1 MNQTL
6 HKQLK
11 AAIEESLSQTQV
23 SGTAVAVRVNEEVF
37 FETGVGYEDLNH
49 EIPMST
55 DANFYIYSVTK
66 SLLATALLHLVSKEI
81 LRLDDSVQ
89 LYLPDFPLDPTIT
102 IRHLLSHTSGIPDY
116 GEMSFYFDAVKATPT
131 TPWSKETFL
140 NLTLAQDL
148 RFAPGTD
155 WAYSNIGYLV
165 LKCILE
171 QVTQLSLQQLLH
183 QVIFSPLALQK
194 TFVPNTL
201 GDVTNLTPGFT
212 ELFNGIELQNM
223 TSLYH
228 PGWVS
233 HGVVVSTA
241 PELAIM
247 VEALFLNKILSSAL
261 IEQML
266 SPAHVLGKYP
276 LFKKLAYGLGL
287 FMDLESPHGR
297 ISGHTGE
304 GPGYSVAAFHFPNL
318 VGSRITIAAITNQDK
333 PDHGLMMV
341 YRVVDILQRSLE
353 TKH

>member
-11 AAIEESLSQTQV
+11 AAIEKSTQTP
-23 SGTAVAVRVNEEVF
+23 GAAVAVRINGEPL
-37 FETGVGYEDLNH
+37 FEAGIGYQDLNY
-49 EIPMST
+49 EIPMSA
-55 DANFYIYSVTK
+55 DASFYIYSVTK
-66 SLLATALLHLVSKEI
+66 TLLATALLNLVSKET

-89 LYLPDFPLDPTIT
+89 PYLPDFPLDPAIT
-102 IRHLLSHTSGIPDY
+102 LCHLLSHTSGIPDY
-116 GEMSFYFDAVKATPT
+116 GGMSSYFDAVKATPT
-131 TPWSKETFL
+131 IPWSRETFL
-140 NLTLAQDL
+140 NLTLAQGL

-165 LKCILE
+165 LRCILE
-171 QVTQLSLQQLLH
+171 QVTQLSLQQLLR

-201 GDVTNLTPGFT
+201 DDVANLTPGFT
-212 ELFNGIELQNM
+212 ELFSGIELQNM
-223 TSLYH
+223 ASLYH

-247 VEALFLNKILSSAL
+247 IEALFLNQILSSAL

-276 LFKKLAYGLGL
+276 LFEKLAYGLGL
-287 FMDLESPHGR
+287 FIDLESPHGR

-341 YRVVDILQRSLE
+341 YRVAEILKKSLE
-353 TKH
+353 PKH